1 MNKIAIVSCFW
12 VKNYG
17 SVLQAYA
24 TQYQLQKMGFD
35 VETINYSDTHVGID
49 KILFQF
55 KRFQLDPFMI
65 GRIRR
70 ILNKKKRNPE
80 IVLKIT
86 QRHKALTD
94 FVANNIILTPKFYD
108 KKKLSCIVNNYDSF
122 VVGSDQ
128 LWLPYNILVDYYTL
142 NFVPKRINK
151 VSYATSFGINE
162 IPKFLTRKYQK
173 FLNRFNYISV
183 REIAGAKLV
192 MKLIGREVPVVC
204 DPTLMLTPNDWL
216 CVQKQEPIIKDAYI
230 FCYFLGN
237 NPEHRNFAKELR
249 TETGLKIV
257 SLLHLDE
264 YIASDESYADECPF
278 DIDPGDFLNLIR
290 NAKYI
295 LTDSFHCTIF
305 SILHHKTFFVFNR
318 YKGNGKKSTN
328 SRIDSILHLTGL
340 NNRRLTGNEKISD
353 CLKLS
358 INYSIADRA
367 IEVLRNKTSDYLN
380 KSLRNGR

>member
-24 TQYQLQKMGFD
+24 TQYQLQKMGFE
-35 VETINYSDTHVGID
+35 VETINYSDTHVGLD

-55 KRFQLDPFMI
+55 KMFQLDPFML

-80 IVLKIT
+80 MVSKIAR
-86 QRHKALTD
+86 RHKALTD
-94 FVANNIILTPKFYD
+94 FVANHIILTSKFYD
-108 KKKLSCIVNNYDSF
+108 KKKLSSIVYNYDSF

-142 NFVPKRINK
+142 NFVPQNVNK
-151 VSYATSFGINE
+151 VAYATSFGIKE
-162 IPKFLTRKYQK
+162 IPKILTRKYQK

-183 REIAGAKLV
+183 REIAGARLV
-192 MKLIGREVPVVC
+192 KELIGREVPVVC
-204 DPTLMLTPNDWL
+204 DPTLMLTANDWL
-216 CVQKQEPIIKDAYI
+216 CIQKKEPIIKDRYI

-237 NPEHRNFAKELR
+237 NSEHRNFAKKLKN
-249 TETGLKIV
+249 ETGLKII

-264 YIASDESYADECPF
+264 YIPSDENYADQSPY
-278 DIDPGDFLNLIR
+278 DIDPGGFLNLIR
-290 NAKYI
+290 NAAYV

-318 YKGNGKKSTN
+318 YKGDGKKSTN
-328 SRIDSILHLTGL
+328 SRIDSILYLTGL
-340 NNRRLTGNEKISD
+340 NNRRLTGKEKISD
-353 CLKLS
+353 CLSL
-358 INYSIADRA
+358 NLNFDIADETIRN
-367 IEVLRNKTSDYLN
+367 LRKKTADYLTQ
-380 KSLRNGR
+380 SLQNGR